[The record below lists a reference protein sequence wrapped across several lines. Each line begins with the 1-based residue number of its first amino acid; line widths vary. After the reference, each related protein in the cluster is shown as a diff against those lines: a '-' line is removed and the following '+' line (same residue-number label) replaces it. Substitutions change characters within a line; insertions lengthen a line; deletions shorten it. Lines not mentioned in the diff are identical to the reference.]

1 MKKLIR
7 QKSTETG
14 TNSAIAMP
22 SRKAED
28 IQNKGILLIAVY
40 KPSVGEE

>member
-14 TNSAIAMP
+14 TNSAIAML

-28 IQNKGILLIAVY
+28 IQNKGILLIGVY
-40 KPSVGEE
+40 LTSIG